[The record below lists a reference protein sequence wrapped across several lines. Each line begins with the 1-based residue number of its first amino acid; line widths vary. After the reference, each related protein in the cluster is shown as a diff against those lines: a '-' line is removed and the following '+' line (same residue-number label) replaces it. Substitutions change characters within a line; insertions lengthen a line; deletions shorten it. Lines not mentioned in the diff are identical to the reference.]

1 MDIDVD
7 EPSDSEYRSVQLAA
21 CYQIARERAR
31 AVRQDREELQLADDE
46 FHNDLRDSS

>member
-7 EPSDSEYRSVQLAA
+7 ESADSEYRSTQLAA

-31 AVRQDREELQLADDE
+31 AIRQDREKLQLADDE